1 MKKIL
6 SLTLVLCLFFGAVSV
21 ISASALPNN
30 GLEFEIKSGDFWYN
44 RLNDGTVEI
53 AWYEG
58 NNSTITVPAEIDGYT
73 VSGIAPVAFGGQDAT
88 EVILPETI
96 TYIGNSAFRAM
107 RQLKSIVIP
116 DSVTSIGG
124 EVFTYCTS
132 LTEVTLPENLES
144 VGRNIFYRTPYYD
157 NSENWDNGLLYYGTY
172 LLDSDDSYTD
182 VCVVRDGTTLIAES
196 VFHGNETINSV
207 HLPDGLK
214 YIGVSS
220 FAGCEIL
227 EDINIPDSV
236 ISIGRCAFEAC
247 SNLANI
253 TLPENLEYIGE
264 YVFENTP
271 IRDNPENW
279 DNGVLYLNNTLIEI
293 SPDFN
298 GKLEIKE
305 GTYIIA
311 SQATGNHGITDI
323 IMPDSVT
330 VMCDTAF
337 GWCYDLTYVKLS
349 NNLTE
354 IPRGAFRNCPNL
366 KSVSIPK
373 NVTTIGECAFDG
385 CYTMG
390 GITIPETV
398 TKIGAYAVGFFDESP
413 IPNFIIHGKPGT
425 AAEKFARNNN
435 IIFRDTTPQYKDKV
449 LELLEIPEEDPENGE
464 GHLEYYREGY
474 RYYAS
479 DKNREAT
486 PDFVLIEAYE
496 NISGQAFAAEI
507 FGDYVLRSN
516 VHHIP
521 ATFGYFIYLPE
532 ENEIYSLQKAF
543 KMGLEGVYTVFT
555 EGKLGRLLGDVNND
569 RKLNVKDA
577 TLIQKSLA
585 GLAEIEHNEIE
596 AFMWND
602 YENVPKYIGDFN
614 RDGKMN
620 IRDATAIQKR
630 IAGYGNKVLEFSV
643 LGINEA
649 ENPKAPTIREIADS
663 PEELDKLLRK
673 ITDNSGVITYEKP
686 LDENFFKEKSV
697 VVIAEEVNFPLGADY
712 DVTSVLANGVTLNV
726 RRTVYPHYF
735 EQYRTFYQYILLE
748 VNKAD
753 VAQIAQVKS
762 ESEIPCCAEPIPD
775 VL

>member
-6 SLTLVLCLFFGAVSV
+6 SLTLVLCVLLGAVSV

-144 VGRNIFYRTPYYD
+144 VGRNIFYRTSYYD
-157 NSENWDNGLLYYGTY
+157 NTENWDNGLLYYGTY

-236 ISIGRCAFEAC
+236 ISIDRCAFEAC

-293 SPDFN
+293 SPVLN

-311 SQATGNHGITDI
+311 SDTANGYGITDI

-330 VMCDTAF
+330 VLCDTAF

-398 TKIGAYAVGFFDESP
+398 TKIGAYAIGHNNEMP
-413 IPNFIIHGKPGT
+413 IDAFIIHGKPGT
-425 AAEKFARNNN
+425 AAEEFARNNN

-479 DKNREAT
+479 DENLEAT

-496 NISGQAFAAEI
+496 NISGQAFAAEL

-521 ATFGYFIYLPE
+521 ATFGYFIYLPAT
-532 ENEIYSLQKAF
+532 NEIYSLQEAF

-555 EGKLGRLLGDVNND
+555 EGSLGRLLGDVNND
-569 RKLNVKDA
+569 RKLNVKGA
-577 TLIQKSLA
+577 NLIQESLA
-585 GLAEIEHNEIE
+585 GLAEIEHDESE

-620 IRDATAIQKR
+620 IRDATAVQKR

-673 ITDNSGVITYEKP
+673 ITDNSGVIAYEKP

-726 RRTVYPHYF
+726 RRNVYPHYF

>member
-6 SLTLVLCLFFGAVSV
+6 SVTLSLCVLLGAVSMV
-21 ISASALPNN
+21 SASALHIINC
-30 GLEFEIKSGDFWYN
+30 GDFWIRPLSETTAEVGCTN
-44 RLNDGTVEI
+44 QDLSGMV
-53 AWYEG
+53 
-58 NNSTITVPAEIDGYT
+58 TI
-73 VSGIAPVAFGGQDAT
+73 
-88 EVILPETI
+88 PET
-96 TYIGNSAFRAM
+96 
-107 RQLKSIVIP
+107 L
-116 DSVTSIGG
+116 
-124 EVFTYCTS
+124 
-132 LTEVTLPENLES
+132 
-144 VGRNIFYRTPYYD
+144 
-157 NSENWDNGLLYYGTY
+157 
-172 LLDSDDSYTD
+172 DSYT
-182 VCVVRDGTTLIAES
+182 VTEIANS
-196 VFHGNETINSV
+196 GFSET
-207 HLPDGLK
+207 
-214 YIGVSS
+214 
-220 FAGCEIL
+220 
-227 EDINIPDSV
+227 
-236 ISIGRCAFEAC
+236 
-247 SNLANI
+247 NI
-253 TLPENLEYIGE
+253 T
-264 YVFENTP
+264 
-271 IRDNPENW
+271 
-279 DNGVLYLNNTLIEI
+279 
-293 SPDFN
+293 
-298 GKLEIKE
+298 
-305 GTYIIA
+305 
-311 SQATGNHGITDI
+311 
-323 IMPDSVT
+323 T
-330 VMCDTAF
+330 V
-337 GWCYDLTYVKLS
+337 V
-349 NNLTE
+349 
-354 IPRGAFRNCPNL
+354 
-366 KSVSIPK
+366 
-373 NVTTIGECAFDG
+373 
-385 CYTMG
+385 
-390 GITIPETV
+390 IPETV
-398 TKIGAYAVGFFDESP
+398 TKINDYAFSYCPELEMVIIPEGVTTLGEAVFKDCPKLKSITIPASVTDMGLCSVGYKDNYVDNDGEMLPDGGYDPVSVH
-413 IPNFIIHGKPGT
+413 ISGYKGT
-425 AAEKFARNNN
+425 AAEAYAKEHHFSFTD
-435 IIFRDTTPQYKDKV
+435 ITLYYKDKV

-496 NISGQAFAAEI
+496 NISGQAFAAEL

-532 ENEIYSLQKAF
+532 ENEIYSLQEAF

-555 EGKLGRLLGDVNND
+555 EGNLGRLLGDVNND

-620 IRDATAIQKR
+620 IRDATAVQKR

-673 ITDNSGVITYEKP
+673 ITDNSGVIAYEKP

-726 RRTVYPHYF
+726 RRNVYPHYF

-762 ESEIPCCAEPIPD
+762 ESEMPCCAEPIPD